1 MQILNS
7 YFDDQKIILTADFY
21 STVSNRNF
29 RAFHSHN
36 CIEIA
41 YVSMGTADQILMFP
55 DGRMETQKLSKGNY
69 VIVDTQA
76 KHAYRNGSDDFTV
89 INLLFKSSF
98 LFPPTDSEHK
108 QPIPKAF
115 SVTRSRW
122 HDSKEARGVELKFEA
137 KEPRTVEDKKYLRFW
152 LDLREDGGEIDFSE
166 ARIGLIANNDLSNP
180 YLIRGKVPFY
190 FMEEGEDC
198 WTVMSHGEGGYF
210 GKDQGSSVRGLR
222 GWFAFPVEEMYRE
235 QSGESLSEADLITG
249 VYFYHE
255 MSEEDMAGR
264 SLYVDDF
271 MLVEDY
277 RRAAKKVLCDDKLV
291 DFGDGVLEIMTTGK
305 HGNIAP
311 DAHLEEVKVSVME
324 SEDFYRLVKRT
335 YPNVNY
341 ESIDA
346 VTMNQVYF
354 DKDGSLLPLFKMC
367 HTCSREHWEEWEQM
381 VRNGLSLIVLYSM
394 RSMVAGEK
402 NTKENII
409 DVVKNYVDAYY
420 AEDITLK
427 EICDKHF
434 YNVSYVCRKFKSTL
448 HCSFEQYLRQIRIKH
463 AKEMLLNTHLSV
475 AEVGER
481 SGYTSAR
488 TFRKAFALV
497 TGETPLDF
505 RKKYRK

>member
-7 YFDDQKIILTADFY
+7 YFDDQKVILTADFY

-98 LFPPTDSEHK
+98 LFPPTDSEYK

-190 FMEEGEDC
+190 FMEEGDDR

-255 MSEEDMAGR
+255 MSEENMAGR
-264 SLYVDDF
+264 FLYVDDF

-277 RRAAKKVLCDDKLV
+277 RHAAKKSFVTISWWILR
-291 DFGDGVLEIMTTGK
+291 T
-305 HGNIAP
+305 
-311 DAHLEEVKVSVME
+311 VSW
-324 SEDFYRLVKRT
+324 K
-335 YPNVNY
+335 
-341 ESIDA
+341 
-346 VTMNQVYF
+346 
-354 DKDGSLLPLFKMC
+354 
-367 HTCSREHWEEWEQM
+367 
-381 VRNGLSLIVLYSM
+381 
-394 RSMVAGEK
+394 
-402 NTKENII
+402 
-409 DVVKNYVDAYY
+409 
-420 AEDITLK
+420 
-427 EICDKHF
+427 
-434 YNVSYVCRKFKSTL
+434 
-448 HCSFEQYLRQIRIKH
+448 
-463 AKEMLLNTHLSV
+463 
-475 AEVGER
+475 
-481 SGYTSAR
+481 
-488 TFRKAFALV
+488 
-497 TGETPLDF
+497 
-505 RKKYRK
+505 